1 MWVFFSV
8 CADLIRGAKE
18 KNLKV
23 KGPVR
28 MPTKVLKTLF
38 SCLKS
43 LFFSAN
49 VYLKHLFFKKKKV
62 EMKSSTTKLR
72 LTQRK
77 QIMTSQVALTLG
89 ATV

>member
-1 MWVFFSV
+1 
-8 CADLIRGAKE
+8 
-18 KNLKV
+18 
-23 KGPVR
+23 

-43 LFFSAN
+43 LVFSAN